1 MANRKNNQNE
11 NPSADTQAVTTND
24 GGQEIDAMV
33 QPVDAQQ
40 EATEPPKGEDVP
52 QGNSGTGSD
61 TTNSDENP
69 PSAADKQ
76 DGTDDTPS
84 ADRKGNANG
93 NASAKSVKMTLRHK
107 ATHRATTVAGLRSP
121 KHSPN
126 TMFPKN
132 AWSAS
137 KATSGLKSRARNENA
152 SDGRAA

>member
-24 GGQEIDAMV
+24 GGQENDATA

-52 QGNSGTGSD
+52 QGNSGTDGD

-93 NASAKSVKMTLRHK
+93 EASAKSVKMTLRHK
-107 ATHRATTVAGLRSP
+107 SHTPRYHRCGL
-121 KHSPN
+121 
-126 TMFPKN
+126 TLT
-132 AWSAS
+132 
-137 KATSGLKSRARNENA
+137 KAFAEYDVPEECVERVKSDKWIEVKGAK
-152 SDGRAA
+152 